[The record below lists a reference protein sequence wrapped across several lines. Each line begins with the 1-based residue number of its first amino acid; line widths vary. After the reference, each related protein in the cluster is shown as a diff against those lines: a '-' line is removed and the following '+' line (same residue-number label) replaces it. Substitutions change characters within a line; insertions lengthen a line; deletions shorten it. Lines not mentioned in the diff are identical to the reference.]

1 MTAGRCRSL
10 AELPEP
16 VGAVIEVARRAVL
29 ATVDA
34 AGRPHAVPITF
45 ALAEGNVVTAIDQ
58 KPKSSARPARL
69 LNIERRPETTVLFD
83 SYDDDWRRLA
93 WAMVRGTARLEPPGS
108 HLDALAARYPQYRDD
123 PPRGEVIVVRPDDIV
138 WWTFA

>member
-1 MTAGRCRSL
+1 MTAGRCRAL

-16 VGAVIEVARRAVL
+16 VGAVIEAARRAAL
-29 ATVDA
+29 ATIDA

-45 ALAEGNVVTAIDQ
+45 ALADGNVVTAIDQ
-58 KPKSSARPARL
+58 KPKTSVRPARL
-69 LNIERRPETTVLFD
+69 KNIDRRPDATVLFD

-93 WAMVRGTARLEPPGS
+93 WAMVRGTARIEAPGS

-123 PPRGEVIVVRPDDIV
+123 PPRGEVIVVQPYEIV